1 MKLLLSIL
9 VAILC
14 IGNAYAQK
22 FEDYFVNKSIRV
34 DYIFAG
40 NSSAQQIYLDELSAL
55 PQWAGRKT
63 HLNEVPLKGNGQIIM
78 KDIKTQQVIYK
89 TSFSSLFQEWITTD
103 EAKQIAKSFENSF
116 VLPYPKDSVEVV
128 ALLFD
133 SYGKETSKLKHIID
147 PKDILI
153 HQKESAHIP
162 YKYIIQNGDYSQC
175 IDIAILAE
183 GYTEKE
189 MQQFYADAE
198 IACQSLFEH
207 EPFKSMKSKFNVVAV
222 ASPSTDSGV
231 SIPKDRSWK
240 KTAFSSHFDTFYSER
255 YLTTSRVKQIHNA
268 LAGIP
273 YEHIIVLANTKQYGG
288 GGIFNA
294 FTLTTAHHPLFRPVV
309 VHEFGHSFGG
319 LGDEYFYEDDVMND
333 TYPKSVEPWEPNI
346 TTLVNFS
353 TKWKSLL
360 NTSTPIPTPVD
371 KKDKYRIGVYEG
383 GGYSS
388 KGIYRPAYDCRMRT
402 NDCAEFCPACQD
414 ALRKLILFYTEK

>member
-1 MKLLLSIL
+1 MD
-9 VAILC
+9 
-14 IGNAYAQK
+14 NYRQ
-22 FEDYFVNKSIRV
+22 
-34 DYIFAG
+34 
-40 NSSAQQIYLDELSAL
+40 
-55 PQWAGRKT
+55 
-63 HLNEVPLKGNGQIIM
+63 
-78 KDIKTQQVIYK
+78 
-89 TSFSSLFQEWITTD
+89 
-103 EAKQIAKSFENSF
+103 AKQTAKSFENSF

-162 YKYIIQNGDYSQC
+162 YKYIIQNGNYSQC

-222 ASPSTDSGV
+222 ASLSTDSGV
-231 SIPKDRSWK
+231 SIPKDCLWK

-273 YEHIIVLANTKQYGG
+273 YEHIIILANTKQYGG

-402 NDCAEFCPACQD
+402 NDCTEFCPACQD